1 MTTRMQD
8 PLLGLRADAPLEGR
22 LVRLERMAEH
32 HREEL
37 REGAEREPEIHRYTV
52 MPLLGFDRWFDL
64 ALAAADEVPFVVVVD
79 GRLVGSTRFMRIEP
93 DHLRA
98 EIGWT
103 WNERAHW
110 GTGANTEAKYLLLRD
125 AFERC
130 GLMRVEFKTDSRN
143 ERVRSA
149 LLGIGAQFEGVSRR
163 HMILADAIRDSAW
176 YAVVDDDWPR
186 VKAHLESKLANLFAG
201 GPKSD

>member
-1 MTTRMQD
+1 
-8 PLLGLRADAPLEGR
+8 
-22 LVRLERMAEH
+22 LVRLEPMAEH

-52 MPLLGFDRWFDL
+52 MPLLGFDRWFDR

-130 GLMRVEFKTDSRN
+130 GLMRVEFKTDVRN

-149 LLGIGAQFEGVSRR
+149 LLGIGAQFEGVSRK

-186 VKAHLESKLANLFAG
+186 VKAHLESKMAALGAG
-201 GPKSD
+201 GPGSV